1 MSGVTVQTADGV
13 TATVKTDKD
22 SKVAVTAADV
32 TLKGLDFV
40 SEDGTA
46 VISGGACDGLTL
58 DNCSF
63 ENKKDDLK
71 DTIALYIHQPSIT
84 VQNCDFT
91 NWERGYYTCG
101 DNSAAGAITFE
112 GNTFTNVRVPF
123 DGYWG
128 KPATEETDIQI
139 TGNTFDSGD
148 WDAAL
153 YPAVGLCPVSVL
165 AGRRKFQAE
174 PRGEVGPEGHD
185 QRQYI

>member
-1 MSGVTVQTADGV
+1 MTIQKSGEYAPFAIKGEQQSGVTVQTADGV

-71 DTIALYIHQPSIT
+71 DTIALYPPQRRLIFRSPAIPLIPATGTSPISSCGTMPSI
-84 VQNCDFT
+84 
-91 NWERGYYTCG
+91 
-101 DNSAAGAITFE
+101 S
-112 GNTFTNVRVPF
+112 
-123 DGYWG
+123 
-128 KPATEETDIQI
+128 
-139 TGNTFDSGD
+139 TGWTAKIPS
-148 WDAAL
+148 
-153 YPAVGLCPVSVL
+153 
-165 AGRRKFQAE
+165 
-174 PRGEVGPEGHD
+174 
-185 QRQYI
+185 